1 MSDRFEP
8 GYRQLIVATKARD
21 RFWDGDAV
29 RVPVKPHSPFTRTGQ
44 TAPNGRQSTMP
55 PYDPEKSAGAPLLDW
70 WLVSDEY
77 EIEPREESN
86 VTARYIVGDALEV
99 LATLEPGSVDL
110 VMSSPPF
117 LALRSYLPADHE
129 HKKLE
134 IGSES
139 TPGAFLDV
147 MLDVVEACARVLAP
161 HGSLVFEL
169 GDTYA
174 GERSGGHHLYEG
186 SNPEAGFN
194 GSAGFGSLPMPKRG
208 KVGWPLDKSKALI
221 PQLFAVALA
230 YGFNPLTGRTTEPW
244 RVRNT
249 VAWCRPNPPVGRD
262 GDKFRP
268 ATSFLTVAAKARD
281 RYWDGDAV
289 RVPYSANTHAKIGSR
304 ESNGRGDTY
313 GDPDVVRSSWSNK
326 GEFVREDRGGA
337 PLLDWWEIPTAPYK
351 GAHYATYPPAL
362 VVPLV
367 KSMCPQKVCRVC
379 GQPSRRI
386 TENVSGFSG
395 ANTWSRHGT
404 AAEVHTNVRGVEN
417 GGRPEIAQRETLGW
431 SDCGCGCPTCG
442 GSGWV
447 DRTAKSPDGWST
459 GDGCE
464 PCPTHADQ
472 WRPGVVLDPFAGS
485 GTTLAVATGHGLEAI
500 GIDLDSRNAELAYE
514 RIGMFLTVEHPEQ
527 AA

>member
-208 KVGWPLDKSKALI
+208 KVGWPLDKSKVLI
-221 PQLFAVALA
+221 PQLFAVGLA
-230 YGFNPLTGRTTEPW
+230 YGFNPLTGRTTDPW

-289 RVPYSANTHAKIGSR
+289 RVPHSTPDSRGEKPYPRQMKGRIGTDGENGFSAGGN
-304 ESNGRGDTY
+304 N
-313 GDPDVVRSSWSNK
+313 PV
-326 GEFVREDRGGA
+326 GA

-351 GAHYATYPPAL
+351 GAHYATYPPGL

-367 KSMCPQKVCRVC
+367 KSMCPQRVCVVC

-386 TENVSGFSG
+386 TETTYEELRDVAQNHAEAKGQRSHQYENMDALG
-395 ANTWSRHGT
+395 NPQKMKHGR
-404 AAEVHTNVRGVEN
+404 AAVHK
-417 GGRPEIAQRETLGW
+417 ETLGW
-431 SDCGCGCPTCG
+431 SDCGHDDYRHGT
-442 GSGWV
+442 
-447 DRTAKSPDGWST
+447 
-459 GDGCE
+459 
-464 PCPTHADQ
+464 
-472 WRPGVVLDPFAGS
+472 VLDPFAGS

>member
-1 MSDRFEP
+1 M
-8 GYRQLIVATKARD
+8 
-21 RFWDGDAV
+21 
-29 RVPVKPHSPFTRTGQ
+29 
-44 TAPNGRQSTMP
+44 
-55 PYDPEKSAGAPLLDW
+55 
-70 WLVSDEY
+70 
-77 EIEPREESN
+77 
-86 VTARYIVGDALEV
+86 TARYIVGDALEV

-117 LALRSYLPADHE
+117 LALRSYLPADHPD
-129 HKKLE
+129 KARE

-139 TPGAFLDV
+139 TPGEFLDV

-174 GERSGGHHLYEG
+174 GNGGGVRVLGSREHRPEGTPHRSINDFDEQVVPGNGGT
-186 SNPEAGFN
+186 
-194 GSAGFGSLPMPKRG
+194 
-208 KVGWPLDKSKALI
+208 GWPLDKSKVLI

-230 YGFNPLTGRTTEPW
+230 YGFNPLTGRTTEAW

-289 RVPYSANTHAKIGSR
+289 RVAPDERYKQNRFTPS
-304 ESNGRGDTY
+304 TY
-313 GDPDVVRSSWSNK
+313 GHRGVDGTQPAK
-326 GEFVREDRGGA
+326 QTLGEGVYANPAGA

-351 GAHYATYPPAL
+351 GAHYATYPPGL

-367 KSMCPQKVCRVC
+367 KSMCPQKVCLVC

-386 TENVSGFSG
+386 TAPSEYE
-395 ANTWSRHGT
+395 T
-404 AAEVHTNVRGVEN
+404 VRATT
-417 GGRPEIAQRETLGW
+417 GRPLESLGGGHRADRPSANGATLGW
-431 SDCGCGCPTCG
+431 SDCGH
-442 GSGWV
+442 
-447 DRTAKSPDGWST
+447 DDY
-459 GDGCE
+459 
-464 PCPTHADQ
+464 
-472 WRPGVVLDPFAGS
+472 RPGTVLDPFAGS

-500 GIDLDSRNAELAYE
+500 GIDLDARNAELAYE
-514 RIGMFLTVEHPEQ
+514 RIGMFLTVEYPEQ

>member
-208 KVGWPLDKSKALI
+208 KVGWPLDKSKVLI

-289 RVPYSANTHAKIGSR
+289 RVPPSANSHARLAKGVESR
-304 ESNGRGDTY
+304 PNDMKVPPESNRDTLAAIET
-313 GDPDVVRSSWSNK
+313 N
-326 GEFVREDRGGA
+326 GA
-337 PLLDWWEIPTAPYK
+337 PMLDWWEIPTAPYK
-351 GAHYATYPPAL
+351 GAHYATYPPGL

-367 KSMCPQKVCRVC
+367 KSMCPQRVCVVC

-386 TENVSGFSG
+386 TETTYEELRDVAQNHAEAKGQRSHQYENMDALG
-395 ANTWSRHGT
+395 NPQKMKHGR
-404 AAEVHTNVRGVEN
+404 AAVHK
-417 GGRPEIAQRETLGW
+417 ETLGW
-431 SDCGCGCPTCG
+431 SDCGHDDYRHGT
-442 GSGWV
+442 
-447 DRTAKSPDGWST
+447 
-459 GDGCE
+459 
-464 PCPTHADQ
+464 
-472 WRPGVVLDPFAGS
+472 VLDPFAGS

>member
-1 MSDRFEP
+1 
-8 GYRQLIVATKARD
+8 
-21 RFWDGDAV
+21 
-29 RVPVKPHSPFTRTGQ
+29 
-44 TAPNGRQSTMP
+44 
-55 PYDPEKSAGAPLLDW
+55 
-70 WLVSDEY
+70 
-77 EIEPREESN
+77 
-86 VTARYIVGDALEV
+86 
-99 LATLEPGSVDL
+99 L

-208 KVGWPLDKSKALI
+208 KVGWPLDKSKVLI
-221 PQLFAVALA
+221 PQLFAVGLA
-230 YGFNPLTGRTTEPW
+230 YGFNPLTGRTTDPW

-289 RVPYSANTHAKIGSR
+289 RVPHSTPDSRGEKPYPRQMKGRIGTDGENGFSAGGN
-304 ESNGRGDTY
+304 N
-313 GDPDVVRSSWSNK
+313 PV
-326 GEFVREDRGGA
+326 GA

-351 GAHYATYPPAL
+351 GAHYATYPPDL
-362 VVPLV
+362 VVPVV
-367 KSMCPQKVCRVC
+367 KSMCPQRVCRVC

-386 TENVSGFSG
+386 VNAERISEKNDIGRVKPRPQLNGSGVD
-395 ANTWSRHGT
+395 HPP
-404 AAEVHTNVRGVEN
+404 EVGWEFK
-417 GGRPEIAQRETLGW
+417 RETVGW
-431 SDCGCGCPTCG
+431 SDCGH
-442 GSGWV
+442 
-447 DRTAKSPDGWST
+447 DDY
-459 GDGCE
+459 
-464 PCPTHADQ
+464 
-472 WRPGVVLDPFAGS
+472 RPGTVLDPFAGS

-500 GIDLDSRNAELAYE
+500 GIDLDARNAELAYE
-514 RIGMFLTVEHPEQ
+514 RIGGLMLTVEYPEQ

>member
-1 MSDRFEP
+1 MVEDRFEP
-8 GYRQLIVATKARD
+8 GYRQLIIAAKARD
-21 RFWDGDAV
+21 RYWDGDAV
-29 RVPVKPHSPFTRTGQ
+29 RVPHAPHTQRYLNGKLNTKQSPQGHNGTRSNPGQ
-44 TAPNGRQSTMP
+44 TAYYSNGNP
-55 PYDPEKSAGAPLLDW
+55 AGAPLLDW

-77 EIEPREESN
+77 EIEPREESS

-117 LALRSYLPADHE
+117 LALRSYLPADHPD
-129 HKKLE
+129 KARE
-134 IGSES
+134 IGSEG

-169 GDTYA
+169 GDTYSGTGGGGGDFYDGGLKA
-174 GERSGGHHLYEG
+174 GQPGFTGAVTASSAELRDANAAHWRQKGNVGHEGG
-186 SNPEAGFN
+186 P
-194 GSAGFGSLPMPKRG
+194 
-208 KVGWPLDKSKALI
+208 GWPLGKSKVLI

-230 YGFNPLTGRTTEPW
+230 YGFNPLTGRQTEPW

-268 ATSFLTVAAKARD
+268 ATSFLTVACKGRD

-289 RVPYSANTHAKIGSR
+289 RQPHKFPEKAEQFDR
-304 ESNGRGDTY
+304 
-313 GDPDVVRSSWSNK
+313 
-326 GEFVREDRGGA
+326 RGGPTKLA
-337 PLLDWWEIPTAPYK
+337 KGPSESRADEGDGNFRPHELGGPLLDWWEIPTAPYK
-351 GAHYATYPPAL
+351 GAHYATYPPGL

-367 KSMCPQKVCRVC
+367 KSMCPQRVCVVC

-386 TENVSGFSG
+386 TETTYEELRDVAQNHAEAKGQRSHQYENMDALG
-395 ANTWSRHGT
+395 NPQKMKHGR
-404 AAEVHTNVRGVEN
+404 AAVHK
-417 GGRPEIAQRETLGW
+417 ETLGW
-431 SDCGCGCPTCG
+431 SDCGHDDYRHGT
-442 GSGWV
+442 
-447 DRTAKSPDGWST
+447 
-459 GDGCE
+459 
-464 PCPTHADQ
+464 
-472 WRPGVVLDPFAGS
+472 VLDPFAGS

>member
-1 MSDRFEP
+1 M
-8 GYRQLIVATKARD
+8 
-21 RFWDGDAV
+21 
-29 RVPVKPHSPFTRTGQ
+29 
-44 TAPNGRQSTMP
+44 
-55 PYDPEKSAGAPLLDW
+55 
-70 WLVSDEY
+70 
-77 EIEPREESN
+77 
-86 VTARYIVGDALEV
+86 TARYIVGDVLEV

-117 LALRSYLPADHE
+117 LALRSYLPADHPD
-129 HKKLE
+129 KARE

-147 MLDVVEACARVLAP
+147 LLDVVEECARVLAP

-174 GERSGGHHLYEG
+174 GTNASGI
-186 SNPEAGFN
+186 ACDN
-194 GSAGFGSLPMPKRG
+194 GSRSEGRTPKASAPNPRPIRVPG
-208 KVGWPLDKSKALI
+208 LEGWPLDKSKVLV

-230 YGFNPLTGRTTEPW
+230 YGFNPLTGRQTEPW

-289 RVPYSANTHAKIGSR
+289 RVPHSTPDSRGEKPYPRQMKGRIGTDGENGFSAGGN
-304 ESNGRGDTY
+304 N
-313 GDPDVVRSSWSNK
+313 PV
-326 GEFVREDRGGA
+326 GA

-351 GAHYATYPPAL
+351 GAHYATYPPGL

-367 KSMCPQKVCRVC
+367 KSMCPQRVC
-379 GQPSRRI
+379 VVCGHPSRRI
-386 TENVSGFSG
+386 TETTYEELRDVAQNHAEAKGQRSHQYENMDALG
-395 ANTWSRHGT
+395 NPQKMKHGR
-404 AAEVHTNVRGVEN
+404 AAVHK
-417 GGRPEIAQRETLGW
+417 ETLGW
-431 SDCGCGCPTCG
+431 SDCGH
-442 GSGWV
+442 
-447 DRTAKSPDGWST
+447 DDY
-459 GDGCE
+459 
-464 PCPTHADQ
+464 
-472 WRPGVVLDPFAGS
+472 RPGTVLDPFAGS

-500 GIDLDSRNAELAYE
+500 GIDLDARNAELARE
-514 RIGMFLTVEHPEQ
+514 RIGMFVEVEYPEQ

>member
-1 MSDRFEP
+1 M
-8 GYRQLIVATKARD
+8 
-21 RFWDGDAV
+21 
-29 RVPVKPHSPFTRTGQ
+29 
-44 TAPNGRQSTMP
+44 
-55 PYDPEKSAGAPLLDW
+55 
-70 WLVSDEY
+70 
-77 EIEPREESN
+77 
-86 VTARYIVGDALEV
+86 TARYIVGDVLEV

-117 LALRSYLPADHE
+117 LALRSYLPADHPD
-129 HKKLE
+129 KARE

-147 MLDVVEACARVLAP
+147 LLDVVEECARVLAP

-174 GERSGGHHLYEG
+174 GTNASGI
-186 SNPEAGFN
+186 ACDN
-194 GSAGFGSLPMPKRG
+194 GSRSEGRTPKASAPNPRPIRVPG
-208 KVGWPLDKSKALI
+208 LEGWPLDKSKVLV

-230 YGFNPLTGRTTEPW
+230 YGFNPLTGRQTEPW

-289 RVPYSANTHAKIGSR
+289 RVPHSTPDSRGEKPYPRQMKGRIGTDGENGFSAGGN
-304 ESNGRGDTY
+304 N
-313 GDPDVVRSSWSNK
+313 PV
-326 GEFVREDRGGA
+326 GA

-351 GAHYATYPPAL
+351 GAHYATYPPGL

-367 KSMCPQKVCRVC
+367 KSMCPQKVCLVC

-386 TENVSGFSG
+386 TAPSEYE
-395 ANTWSRHGT
+395 T
-404 AAEVHTNVRGVEN
+404 VRATT
-417 GGRPEIAQRETLGW
+417 GRPLESLGGGHRADRPSANGATLGW
-431 SDCGCGCPTCG
+431 SDCGH
-442 GSGWV
+442 
-447 DRTAKSPDGWST
+447 DDY
-459 GDGCE
+459 
-464 PCPTHADQ
+464 
-472 WRPGVVLDPFAGS
+472 RPGTVLDPFAGS

-500 GIDLDSRNAELAYE
+500 GIDLDARNAELAYE
-514 RIGMFLTVEHPEQ
+514 RIGMFLTVEYPEQ

>member
-1 MSDRFEP
+1 MVEDRFEP
-8 GYRQLIVATKARD
+8 GYRQLIIAAKARD
-21 RFWDGDAV
+21 RYWDGDAV
-29 RVPVKPHSPFTRTGQ
+29 RVPHAPHTQRYLNGKLNTKQSPQGHNGTRSNPGQ
-44 TAPNGRQSTMP
+44 TAYYSNGNP
-55 PYDPEKSAGAPLLDW
+55 AGAPLLDW

-77 EIEPREESN
+77 EIEPREESS

-117 LALRSYLPADHE
+117 LALRSYLPADHPD
-129 HKKLE
+129 KARE
-134 IGSES
+134 IGSEG

-169 GDTYA
+169 GDTYSGTGGGGGDFYDGGLKA
-174 GERSGGHHLYEG
+174 GQPGFTGAVTASSAELRDANAAHWRQKGNVGHEGG
-186 SNPEAGFN
+186 P
-194 GSAGFGSLPMPKRG
+194 
-208 KVGWPLDKSKALI
+208 GWPLGKSKVLI

-230 YGFNPLTGRTTEPW
+230 YGFNPLTGRQTEPW

-289 RVPYSANTHAKIGSR
+289 RTAHKLSP
-304 ESNGRGDTY
+304 
-313 GDPDVVRSSWSNK
+313 
-326 GEFVREDRGGA
+326 EDRDPPTYAETTPDGNYNGTRRNPGQGRAYYNAGNPVGA

-351 GAHYATYPPAL
+351 GAHYATYPPDL
-362 VVPLV
+362 VVPVV
-367 KSMCPQKVCRVC
+367 KACCPQRVCRVC

-386 TENVSGFSG
+386 TNTEYEPHG
-395 ANTWSRHGT
+395 ARTDEAKG
-404 AAEVHTNVRGVEN
+404 VRGMGVQN
-417 GGRPEIAQRETLGW
+417 GEHAQHMEHGRASKVTETVGW
-431 SDCGCGCPTCG
+431 SDCGH
-442 GSGWV
+442 
-447 DRTAKSPDGWST
+447 DDY
-459 GDGCE
+459 
-464 PCPTHADQ
+464 
-472 WRPGVVLDPFAGS
+472 RPGTVLDPFAGS

-514 RIGMFLTVEHPEQ
+514 RIGMFVEVEYPER